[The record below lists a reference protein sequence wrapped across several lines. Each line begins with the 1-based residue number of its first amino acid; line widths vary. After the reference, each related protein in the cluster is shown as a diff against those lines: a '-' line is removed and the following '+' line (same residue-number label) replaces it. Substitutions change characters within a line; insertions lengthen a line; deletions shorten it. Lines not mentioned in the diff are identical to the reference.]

1 MQCLMHTSDLSSPAK
16 NAVGQN
22 TLPLVERH
30 VNSHAESCRVLPQ
43 KPSCTTAQGLALSSS
58 ASSSSSLNATEQSVG
73 SFSLRQC
80 LDLLVRV
87 QKTQAESVT
96 LLTTLRER
104 LFPTLKHGDEACHP
118 PAVPFDDVDREVVRL
133 RIFEVKHSGL
143 NPRLS
148 ESIESILLP
157 FQSCF
162 RQGLEGTAAGGG
174 GGVGSSGVL
183 LESCGRVA
191 SLREQFMGLA
201 QLQEEAINALGTQLA
216 QLFALPSAK
225 NNTVYHYPVSTM
237 AEDGAEPCGSREPR
251 PHDAALRFLEQLE
264 DVMTSKQHIVVF
276 LAMALRKIYDPLT
289 PTAASSFEALPAST
303 DGGFD
308 VLQRDDAAGGR
319 VSVSLSP
326 PSTLRPSCSAPRE
339 ASLQSPTAEGC
350 GRSLERLLHTYHMQE
365 CRRSNSHE
373 SPDVELSPSP
383 KSCGWEMVPNKSAC
397 GEPPQE
403 ERQSYI
409 LLQPACDG
417 DVSPQSAN
425 PRSPSLCTAG
435 MGEVCAS
442 PPPPLARCLEEQ
454 TKARLQLFLNAH
466 RSLRHTHDTGGGE
479 FVNDDASQSP
489 PALQLSQFVDS
500 EAAMNEN
507 RAPSKERGP
516 MEFTSNIAAENAR
529 LLRLLEA
536 KDSLIMGMQ
545 ERLLGSVPLL
555 VERLASGVCSS
566 INGSC
571 RSRCSSTHGDSAD
584 ERPSSPL
591 QPTHTASTS
600 TCDEEIEGRVEKT
613 PNAGRC
619 DDVNEIQLL
628 KDRLAARME
637 DNHHLRAALTDM
649 KEERQRWK
657 RAAREL
663 KEENQVWRERERA
676 ARTRCEQLEE
686 NILFLKKR
694 LLTSEGALVLSNTAA
709 ASVTHSEVPLLSTSS
724 SHHHGAELNLNSDN
738 RDTRGRLPRNEAGGL
753 ASPARSRS
761 RTLPPPLHEVAVPH
775 TSVSLQEK
783 RNEVLAK
790 LGRHAEEGTL
800 PQAGPSFPE
809 CEEPMVVV
817 SPLTDER
824 VPPGGGGDG
833 GAAPTTSPAPATSF
847 SSSPGAVRID
857 RRLSPEYQSPQA
869 EHVGGGGGEGPV
881 RARLSTADVNRILAS
896 ARGLLKSVALTRN
909 DHRGE
914 MFPVPASASSGSTW
928 SDCDSASSGDDHDER
943 HGSGAAARCT
953 IASAEKQLPPTQRR
967 SISPCSSLSYSSA
980 RKRAQQPLRHW
991 KQRETNTV
999 NVVEPRTP
1007 ASSLPSPSPPLRQS
1021 RHKGAK
1027 ATTTQSPEEKRSTR
1041 PRPRTAR
1048 EALMQE
1054 LRDQL
1059 HLLRTQHA
1067 GVLAQAEQLQLKRR
1081 QVVAAIQHQSNEM
1094 SGSSPKMTGKKRLA
1108 LTALLKRFDATQE
1121 RVQQSEARL
1130 REYVE
1135 IVKRQLRTL
1144 EDDLL

>member
-1 MQCLMHTSDLSSPAK
+1 MHTSDISSPVK
-16 NAVGQN
+16 NTAGQN
-22 TLPLVERH
+22 TLSLVERH

-43 KPSCTTAQGLALSSS
+43 KPSYTTARGVALSSS
-58 ASSSSSLNATEQSVG
+58 ASSSSSLGATDCSVG

-80 LDLLVRV
+80 LDLLVQV
-87 QKTQAESVT
+87 QKTQGESVA

-104 LFPTLKHGDEACHP
+104 LFPTLKHGDETCHTS
-118 PAVPFDDVDREVVRL
+118 AVAFDDVDREVVRL

-148 ESIESILLP
+148 ESIESVLLP

-162 RQGLEGTAAGGG
+162 RLGLEGTAAGGG
-174 GGVGSSGVL
+174 GGVGGSGVL
-183 LESCGRVA
+183 WESCSRVA
-191 SLREQFMGLA
+191 SLREQFMDLA
-201 QLQEEAINALGTQLA
+201 QLQEEAINALGTQLSE
-216 QLFALPSAK
+216 LFALPSVK
-225 NNTVYHYPVSTM
+225 SNTLYYYPVVTT

-251 PHDAALRFLEQLE
+251 PHGSVLRFLEQLA

-276 LAMALRKIYDPLT
+276 LAMALRDIYDPVAT
-289 PTAASSFEALPAST
+289 TAASSFEALPAST
-303 DGGFD
+303 DGGFY
-308 VLQRDDAAGGR
+308 VLQKDGAAGAR

-326 PSTLRPSCSAPRE
+326 PSTLRPSCSDPRE
-339 ASLQSPTAEGC
+339 ASLQSLTAEGC
-350 GRSLERLLHTYHMQE
+350 GRSLERLLHTCHMQE

-383 KSCGWEMVPNKSAC
+383 TSSGWEMVPNKPAC
-397 GEPPQE
+397 GEPLQE

-409 LLQPACDG
+409 LLQPACDD
-417 DVSPQSAN
+417 DVSPHSAN
-425 PRSPSLCTAG
+425 PRSPSLCTEG
-435 MGEVCAS
+435 VGEVCVP
-442 PPPPLARCLEEQ
+442 PPPPLARCLEKRAKGQ
-454 TKARLQLFLNAH
+454 LQLFLNAH
-466 RSLRHTHDTGGGE
+466 RSLRHTHSTGEGE
-479 FVNDDASQSP
+479 FVDDDASQSP
-489 PALQLSQFVDS
+489 PALQHSQFVDS
-500 EAAMNEN
+500 EAAMNESE
-507 RAPSKERGP
+507 APSQERGP

-555 VERLASGVCSS
+555 VERLASSVCNS
-566 INGSC
+566 IGGSC

-584 ERPSSPL
+584 ERPSSPPHP
-591 QPTHTASTS
+591 PTRTASTS
-600 TCDEEIEGRVEKT
+600 TCGGEIEGCVEKAA
-613 PNAGRC
+613 NVGRS
-619 DDVNEIQLL
+619 DDVDEIQLL

-637 DNHHLRAALTDM
+637 DNHHLRAALTNM

-663 KEENQVWRERERA
+663 KEDNQVWREREQA

-694 LLTSEGALVLSNTAA
+694 LLTSEGALALNNTAA
-709 ASVTHSEVPLLSTSS
+709 TFVMHSEVPLLSTSS
-724 SHHHGAELNLNSDN
+724 SHHHGAELNLNSNN
-738 RDTRGRLPRNEAGGL
+738 RETRGSLPRNEAGGL

-761 RTLPPPLHEVAVPH
+761 RTLPPPLPEVAVPH
-775 TSVSLQEK
+775 TSVSLREK

-790 LGRHAEEGTL
+790 LGRHTQEGTL
-800 PQAGPSFPE
+800 PQAAPSFPE

-824 VPPGGGGDG
+824 VPSGGGGDG
-833 GAAPTTSPAPATSF
+833 GAAPTTPPAPTTSF

-857 RRLSPEYQSPQA
+857 RRLSPEYQSPQV
-869 EHVGGGGGEGPV
+869 EHVGGGGGEGAV
-881 RARLSTADVNRILAS
+881 RTRLSTADVNRILAG
-896 ARGLLKSVALTRN
+896 AHGLLRSVALTRN
-909 DHRGE
+909 DHCGE
-914 MFPVPASASSGSTW
+914 MFPMPASTSSGSTW
-928 SDCDSASSGDDHDER
+928 SDCDSASSGDDHDEH

-953 IASAEKQLPPTQRR
+953 VASAEKELPPPQRR

-980 RKRAQQPLRHW
+980 RKRAQRPLRHW
-991 KQRETNTV
+991 KQRATNTV
-999 NVVEPRTP
+999 DVVEPRAP
-1007 ASSLPSPSPPLRQS
+1007 ASSLPSPSPPVRQS
-1021 RHKGAK
+1021 RHKGEK
-1027 ATTTQSPEEKRSTR
+1027 ATTTQSPEEKSSTK

-1048 EALMQE
+1048 ETLMQE

-1059 HLLRTQHA
+1059 HVLRTQHA

-1081 QVVAAIQHQSNEM
+1081 QVVAAIQHQSNGA
-1094 SGSSPKMTGKKRLA
+1094 SGGSPKMTGKKRLA
-1108 LTALLKRFDATQE
+1108 LTALLERFDATQE
-1121 RVQQSEARL
+1121 RVQRSEARL